1 MMKQNDSGNM
11 MSRRID
17 ARTRLMLALDV
28 PTAAAADELLERV
41 GDHIH
46 IIKIGLELFTA
57 EGPRMVHRVLSGGKK
72 VFLDLKFLD
81 IDETVKR
88 ATATVAGMGVQ
99 FLTVHARGKTLK
111 AAVEGRGNQRS
122 LKILGVTVL
131 TSQNVQDLRES
142 GSTWSVEDLVIARA
156 QLASMLGCDGVVAS
170 GRESGII
177 RHAIGPGMSI
187 VTPGVRQI
195 NKGVDDHARATTPGQ
210 AIEAGADYLVV
221 GRPIRDA
228 QDPIVAIEEIVA
240 EMQTAFDAR
249 IE

>member
-1 MMKQNDSGNM
+1 
-11 MSRRID
+11 
-17 ARTRLMLALDV
+17 MLALDV
-28 PTAAAADELLERV
+28 PTAAAAQGLLERV
-41 GDHIH
+41 GNHIH

-57 EGPRMVHRVLSGGKK
+57 EGPPIVQRVLASGKQ

-88 ATATVAGMGVQ
+88 ATASVAGMGVQ
-99 FLTVHARGKTLK
+99 FLTVHAYGKTLK
-111 AAVEGRGNQRS
+111 AAVEGRGNQLG

-131 TSQNVQDLRES
+131 TSQNVQDLREF

-156 QLASMLGCDGVVAS
+156 RLASMLGCDGVVAS

-177 RHAIGPGMSI
+177 RDAVGAGLSI

-195 NKGVDDHARATTPGQ
+195 NAGVDDHARATTPRQ

-228 QDPIVAIEEIVA
+228 QDPIVVIEEIVA

-249 IE
+249 LRPQSKK

>member
-1 MMKQNDSGNM
+1 MLG
-11 MSRRID
+11 ID

-28 PTAAAADELLERV
+28 PTTDAAQELLNRV

-57 EGPRMVHRVLSGGKK
+57 EGPRIVQQVMATGKQ

-88 ATATVAGMGVQ
+88 ATASVANMGVQ
-99 FLTVHARGKTLK
+99 FLTVHAHGKTLK
-111 AAVEGRGNQRS
+111 AAVEGRGSQLG

-131 TSQNVQDLRES
+131 TSQDLQDLREY
-142 GSTWSVEDLVIARA
+142 GSTWSVEDMVIARA
-156 QLASMLGCDGVVAS
+156 RLASNVGCDGVVAS
-170 GRESGII
+170 GRESAII
-177 RHAIGPGMSI
+177 RQAVGTGLSI
-187 VTPGVRQI
+187 VTPGVRQKD
-195 NKGVDDHARATTPGQ
+195 KGVDDHARATTPGQ

-228 QDPIVAIEEIVA
+228 KDPVVAIEGILS
-240 EMQTAFDAR
+240 EMQVAFDNR
-249 IE
+249 SQLNE